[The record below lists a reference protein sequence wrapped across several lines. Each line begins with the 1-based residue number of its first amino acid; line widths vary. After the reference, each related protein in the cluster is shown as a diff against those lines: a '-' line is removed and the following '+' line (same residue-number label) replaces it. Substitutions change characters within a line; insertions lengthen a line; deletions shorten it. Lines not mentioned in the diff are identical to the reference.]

1 MALNIPTTQE
11 IKDRNLN
18 NLESILG
25 QTSPINDKAF
35 LRVLS
40 AMEALSHT
48 ELYKF
53 AVERTK
59 QTLALTATGDDLE
72 TLGREYGVIRKEAEA
87 TVFTISTPGVNGSVI
102 PATIDYIGDANG
114 VRYAPATSAIVSGGT
129 ALSDVTAE
137 TAGTIGNLNIG
148 DTLSI
153 GTQVAGVESTATILA
168 VLNTGADRE
177 NQEVYR
183 ARVLTII
190 RNPIGGGNAPD
201 YKRWAEEV
209 AGVSRAYPFAGK
221 AFGDPSAAFP
231 GDRTIYIQ
239 VQESIQEDGLASAAI
254 LDEVR
259 DTVNNDPDT
268 GLSRPPLGL
277 TDSTLYIESIR
288 VSSFNVIISGLTIGS
303 DLIASAKSDV
313 EAELT
318 AYFKTVRSFVDG
330 IDIPSEKNDIITE
343 VSISEVVQGVVGPL
357 GGSVDNVVF
366 QIHPLVV
373 NLDRYQMEAGE
384 TSKLNSVTYA

>member
-87 TVFTISTPGVNGSVI
+87 TVFTISIPGVNGSVI

-114 VRYAPATSAIVSGGT
+114 VRYAPATSAIIFGGT

-343 VSISEVVQGVVGPL
+343 VSISEVVQGVIGPL